1 VASPFFIL
9 GTLGILGTCH
19 RRTFYYLHQLDK
31 ELSSKLG
38 GFGIISST
46 EEKKRGPAPALHAI
60 ELETEKIETYPEP
73 SLPVAPMDA
82 SKIKQVILNL
92 LSNAIQASPKGEK
105 IGARTS
111 VRGNAVVLEVVDSGS
126 GIKEENRER
135 IFQPFF
141 TLKKGGTG
149 LGLAI
154 VKKILE
160 VHGGKIIFYA
170 NQSRGVTFR
179 VSLPLRTSSQ

>member
-1 VASPFFIL
+1 VALVLSP
-9 GTLGILGTCH
+9 
-19 RRTFYYLHQLDK
+19 
-31 ELSSKLG
+31 
-38 GFGIISST
+38 T
-46 EEKKRGPAPALHAI
+46 EKKKRGRGPALHAI
-60 ELETEKIETYPEP
+60 ELETAEMETYPEP

-82 SKIKQVILNL
+82 SKIKQVILNV

-105 IGARTS
+105 ARARTS
-111 VRGNAVVLEVVDSGS
+111 VRGNAVILEVVDSGS
-126 GIKEENRER
+126 RIKEEDRER

-160 VHGGKIIFYA
+160 VHAGKIVFYA
-170 NQSRGVTFR
+170 NQSSGVTFR
-179 VSLPLRTSSQ
+179 VSLPLRTSSQWSVNRREGEKYRGRRG